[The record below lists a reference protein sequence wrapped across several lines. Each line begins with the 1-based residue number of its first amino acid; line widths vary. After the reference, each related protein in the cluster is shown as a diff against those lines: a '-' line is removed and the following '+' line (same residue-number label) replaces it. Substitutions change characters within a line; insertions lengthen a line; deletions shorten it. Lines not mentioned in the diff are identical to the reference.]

1 MNNDINE
8 VKKDDSK
15 AKRIIKLI
23 GKIITYLF
31 ILLIVYVVLKVV
43 VGFATKTPPKIF
55 NHFTFTV
62 MTPSME
68 PDNLVD
74 DIVFVRSTTIDKVKD
89 GDVISFICTDISM
102 EVYGQT
108 IVHKAIKI
116 ENNNGSIEIT
126 TKGINNPLADNE
138 KVTKINFIGIVDA
151 KSTMLGK
158 VYKSLISAYAI
169 IYVFGLIVI
178 LKITQDAIKK
188 IKEVKKEK
196 ENNLLKEQ
204 IKKNIIDSINQ
215 ENYEKK

>member
-1 MNNDINE
+1 
-8 VKKDDSK
+8 
-15 AKRIIKLI
+15 
-23 GKIITYLF
+23 
-31 ILLIVYVVLKVV
+31 
-43 VGFATKTPPKIF
+43 
-55 NHFTFTV
+55 

-68 PDNLVD
+68 PDILVD